1 MSGPAEANAAI
12 ASDAAVSQETTLL
25 DQRGSKALFGPTLL
39 IPIDDS
45 LLYVRALF
53 VASSSNPVPQ
63 LQYVVVDYGGT
74 VAIAPTLLGRT
85 GALAKVIGSA
95 VASVGSNEPTNIPTA
110 IADDI
115 KAADA
120 ADAQALQA
128 LKDDNFALFGKDLAE
143 VRAELAAAKAGLAQ
157 LARQRQL
164 EQGFWHDP
172 FEHHHHDD
180 HGRLVDHLDDE
191 HHHCGRVA
199 GLRAATTWG
208 RPDLG
213 RNGFL
218 TLQPP
223 AQVCTPT
230 DSEVPS

>member
-1 MSGPAEANAAI
+1 
-12 ASDAAVSQETTLL
+12 
-25 DQRGSKALFGPTLL
+25 LL

-157 LARQRQL
+157 LAK
-164 EQGFWHDP
+164 GKGSSNKGSGTTP
-172 FEHHHHDD
+172 SSTTTTTTT
-180 HGRLVDHLDDE
+180 GVSSTTSTTSTTT
-191 HHHCGRVA
+191 A
-199 GLRAATTWG
+199 GA
-208 RPDLG
+208 
-213 RNGFL
+213 
-218 TLQPP
+218 
-223 AQVCTPT
+223 
-230 DSEVPS
+230 